1 MHFDYEKLHVYQV
14 GLEFVGTIF
23 EKFNALKGIHA
34 SPRDHLIRASQSII
48 LNIAE
53 GNAKRSERARIRFFE
68 IARGS
73 AMECAAVLDVFVIT
87 KACPQQE
94 VEVLKSMLTGIV
106 AMLSKMVIPKKTQS
120 PYVREDIVNY
130 GDESDYDYDNDYEH
144 EEERILN
151 NTDGA

>member
-1 MHFDYEKLHVYQV
+1 
-14 GLEFVGTIF
+14 
-23 EKFNALKGIHA
+23 
-34 SPRDHLIRASQSII
+34 
-48 LNIAE
+48 
-53 GNAKRSERARIRFFE
+53 
-68 IARGS
+68 
-73 AMECAAVLDVFVIT
+73 MECAAVLDVFVIT